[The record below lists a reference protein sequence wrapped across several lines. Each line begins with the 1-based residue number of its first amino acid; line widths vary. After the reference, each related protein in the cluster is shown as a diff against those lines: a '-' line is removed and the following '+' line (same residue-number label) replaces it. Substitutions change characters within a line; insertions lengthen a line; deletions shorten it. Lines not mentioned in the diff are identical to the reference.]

1 MQINPTTSNTVDLP
15 PSQPSNPLF
24 KLVWLAVAVLGAIAL
39 GTIALHR
46 GESINAVWLVVAAV
60 CSYSIA
66 YRYYSLFIAK
76 RVFELNP
83 RRVTPAH
90 RLKDGLDYVPTNK
103 YVLFGHHFAAI
114 AGAGPLVGPILAA
127 QMGYLPGTLWL
138 IIGVMFAGAV
148 QDFTVLFI
156 STRRDG
162 KSLGE
167 MAKEELGNFTGIVVM
182 LGALGVMII
191 ILAVL
196 ALVVVKA
203 LAHSPWGLFTIAAT
217 IPIALFMG
225 IYMRYLR
232 PGKIMEVSLIG
243 FVLMMAA
250 IVFGGNVAK
259 DPAMA
264 ELFTLSGTQLTWALM
279 IYGVV
284 ASVLPVWLLLA
295 PRDYLS
301 TFLKIGVIAG
311 LALAI
316 VFTMPELKMP
326 AMTQFVDGTGPV
338 FKGNMFPFLFI
349 TIACGAISGF
359 HALVSSG
366 TTPKLVDNE
375 MDTRAIGYGGMLM
388 ESMVGIMA
396 MICATILEPGMYFA
410 INAPAALLGTTP
422 ETAAAAVQKL
432 GFVIT
437 PEALTSMASQ
447 VGETSIIS
455 RTGGAPTFAIGMAHI
470 LSNIFSS
477 PAMMGFWYH
486 FAILFEALFILTAVD
501 AGTRACRFM
510 VQDTIGI
517 VVPSVKNSHNMG
529 VHLLATL
536 LAVGAWGF
544 FVYQGVIDPLGGIN
558 SLWPLFGIGNQIL
571 AAMALTLGTA
581 ILFKMKKERY
591 AWVTILPTI
600 FLIITCLTAGWQKIF
615 HENPAIGFLAQ
626 ANKYSTAIAKGEI
639 LKPAKT
645 LDEMQTIVFSNYVDA
660 VLCGFFMI
668 VMVVMIL
675 ATIKVLMNALAADKP
690 TVVEA
695 EAVYQD
701 PVATSISASH

>member
-1 MQINPTTSNTVDLP
+1 MQTNSAITSNSPMLSKIVW
-15 PSQPSNPLF
+15 F
-24 KLVWLAVAVLGAIAL
+24 LVAIIGAVAL

-46 GESINAVWLVVAAV
+46 GESINAVWLVAAAV

-76 RVFELNP
+76 KVFELNP

-138 IIGVMFAGAV
+138 IIGVVFAGAV

-167 MAKEELGNFTGIVVM
+167 MAKDELGTFTGITVM
-182 LGALGVMII
+182 LGALGVMVI

-217 IPIALFMG
+217 IPIALLMG
-225 IYMRYLR
+225 VYMRYLR
-232 PGKIMEVSLIG
+232 PGKIMEVSIIG

-250 IVFGGNVAK
+250 IVFGGDIAK

-264 ELFTLSGTQLTWALM
+264 ELFTLTGTQLTWALM

-316 VFTMPELKMP
+316 IFTMPELKMP
-326 AMTQFVDGTGPV
+326 AVTKFIDGTGPV
-338 FKGNMFPFLFI
+338 FKGGLFPFLFI

-375 MDTRAIGYGGMLM
+375 VDTRAIGYGGMLM

-396 MICATILEPGMYFA
+396 MICATILDPGMYFA

-422 ETAAAAVQKL
+422 ETAAAAIQKL

-437 PEALTSMASQ
+437 PDALTTLAQQ
-447 VGETSIIS
+447 VGESSIIS

-470 LSNIFSS
+470 LSSIFGST
-477 PAMMGFWYH
+477 AMMGFWYH

-517 VVPSVKNSHNMG
+517 VVPSVRGSTNLG

-536 LAVGAWGF
+536 IAVAAWGF

-581 ILFKMKKERY
+581 VLFKMKKQKY
-591 AWVTILPTI
+591 AWVTVAPTV
-600 FLIITCLTAGWQKIF
+600 FLLITCLTAGWQKIF

-626 ANKYSTAIAKGEI
+626 AQKYSAAIAKGEV

-668 VMVVMIL
+668 VMIVMIFG
-675 ATIKVLMNALAADKP
+675 TISALRKALASDKP
-690 TVVEA
+690 TVVEG
-695 EAVYQD
+695 EAIYKD
-701 PVATSISASH
+701 PKPVNISAPH